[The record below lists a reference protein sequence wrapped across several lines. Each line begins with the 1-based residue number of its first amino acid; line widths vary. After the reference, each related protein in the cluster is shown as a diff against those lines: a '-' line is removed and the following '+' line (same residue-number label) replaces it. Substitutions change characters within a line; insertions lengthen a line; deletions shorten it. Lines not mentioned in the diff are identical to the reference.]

1 MDFGNTERSKSMSE
15 YIKREDAIKAVNHL
29 QEQFQLNANELEFGI
44 MLKDVFRD
52 VIPYADVKP
61 VRHGQWIY
69 GENEEGHDGYKCSEC
84 GKFIPW
90 EYDKYDIDFIKEV
103 HYCSNCGAK
112 MDREEQE
119 HEHTD

>member
-1 MDFGNTERSKSMSE
+1 MNR
-15 YIKREDAIKAVNHL
+15 YIDADELLELYDIDLDGLETDKPWTIPIEVVKQNIKD
-29 QEQFQLNANELEFGI
+29 
-44 MLKDVFRD
+44 M
-52 VIPYADVKP
+52 PSADVKP
-61 VRHGQWIY
+61 IRHGQWIY

-112 MDREEQE
+112 MDGEEQK
-119 HEHTD
+119 HD